1 MTTEFDI
8 VFDKICDDVFPKL
21 FIYIN
26 SEVKNGNIKDGRVD
40 THLVM
45 EFLTDVEGYNT
56 DMASK
61 IWESYTYNK
70 RKLLRRD
77 A

>member
-1 MTTEFDI
+1 MTSEFDI

-26 SEVKNGNIKDGRVD
+26 NEISKENLKDGRVD
-40 THLVM
+40 THLVI

-56 DMASK
+56 DMANK
-61 IWESYTYNK
+61 IWESYVYNQK
-70 RKLLRRD
+70 RI
-77 A
+77 APQ

>member
-1 MTTEFDI
+1 MTSEFDI

-26 SEVKNGNIKDGRVD
+26 EEVRKGNVKNGRVD

-45 EFLTDVEGYNT
+45 EFLTDIEGYNT
-56 DMASK
+56 DMAFK

-70 RKLLRRD
+70 KRI
-77 A
+77 APQ

>member
-1 MTTEFDI
+1 MTSEFDI

-26 SEVKNGNIKDGRVD
+26 NEISKGNLEDGRVD

-56 DMASK
+56 DMANK
-61 IWESYTYNK
+61 IWESYVYNQK
-70 RKLLRRD
+70 RI
-77 A
+77 APQ